1 MAQKPVPK
9 RTLSSKTSKQ
19 KKVME
24 FPLEKINFIIIGA
37 GILMIIIGYILMSEN
52 SVNGFMPTVVSPL
65 LLVFG
70 YCVVIPYGIL
80 KKTPSKDE
88 TSIIPEVK
96 KAEEVKPD
104 IQTKSNVSSNV
115 KTN

>member
-1 MAQKPVPK
+1 MAQKPVSK
-9 RTLSSKTSKQ
+9 RTQLSKASRQ

-37 GILMIIIGYILMSEN
+37 GILLILIGYILMSEN
-52 SVNGFMPTVVSPL
+52 SVNGFMPTVISPI

-80 KKTPSKDE
+80 KKTASKDE
-88 TSIIPEVK
+88 TTLPTEVK
-96 KAEEVKPD
+96 KVEEVKPEL
-104 IQTKSNVSSNV
+104 QTKSSVSSNV
-115 KTN
+115 KTG